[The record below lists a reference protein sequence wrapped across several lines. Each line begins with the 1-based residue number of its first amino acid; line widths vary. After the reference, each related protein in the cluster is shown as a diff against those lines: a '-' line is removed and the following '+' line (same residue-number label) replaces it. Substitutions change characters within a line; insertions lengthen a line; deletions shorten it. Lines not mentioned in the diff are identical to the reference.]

1 MTLSKKNGGRHIRM
15 RTKREIMEDFK
26 HLGFTV
32 EENKEQLTFYGFL
45 EYITFFKKEKLVNTS
60 DYYHINMKVL
70 KLIYE
75 LCKFWGW
82 LHE

>member
-15 RTKREIMEDFK
+15 RTKREIIEDFK
-26 HLGFTV
+26 QLGFTV

-45 EYITFFKKEKLVNTS
+45 EYIKFFKKEKLVKTT
-60 DYYHINMKVL
+60 DLYYINVKVL

-82 LHE
+82 LNE

>member
-1 MTLSKKNGGRHIRM
+1 M
-15 RTKREIMEDFK
+15 RTKREIIEDFK
-26 HLGFTV
+26 KLGFTV

-45 EYITFFKKEKLVNTS
+45 EYIKFFKKEKLVKTT
-60 DYYHINMKVL
+60 DLYYINMKVL

-82 LHE
+82 LNE